1 MLTLSLTGCQK
12 PKPITPKFDG
22 NYPTAQIRSLWM
34 ICSVNWRNKNPFRDQ
49 IKLWQVCDC
58 YTDTIRELLS
68 PQEVN
73 GPENIKKVK
82 LTKVLAERCNQI
94 IPPVKPT

>member
-1 MLTLSLTGCQK
+1 M
-12 PKPITPKFDG
+12 
-22 NYPTAQIRSLWM
+22 
-34 ICSVNWRNKNPFRDQ
+34 DQ

-58 YTDTIRELLS
+58 YTDTIRELLT
-68 PQEVN
+68 PQEID